1 MRNAWRLVV
10 FDVLAPLAT
19 IAALAAIGVLLGWPL
34 WWVSTCSVLVLLVV
48 EGVAIN
54 FWLLRRDSVTVGTDD
69 DAPGLRLAVVFLCA
83 AAISA
88 AVVTGYLRWT
98 TPDRDFNRDSRE
110 VVHLATGMA
119 ETVASFSP
127 SAPAAAVDRAA
138 AMMVPEHAGGFKE
151 QYAKSSADL
160 ARRGVTAQAA
170 TLAAGVEAIGPSA
183 ASVAV
188 ILRVSQSIPRPA
200 DQSSGASAA
209 GDLDQAGQRL
219 AGARRDADQRS
230 L

>member
-88 AVVTGYLRWT
+88 AW
-98 TPDRDFNRDSRE
+98 
-110 VVHLATGMA
+110 
-119 ETVASFSP
+119 
-127 SAPAAAVDRAA
+127 
-138 AMMVPEHAGGFKE
+138 
-151 QYAKSSADL
+151 
-160 ARRGVTAQAA
+160 
-170 TLAAGVEAIGPSA
+170 
-183 ASVAV
+183 
-188 ILRVSQSIPRPA
+188 
-200 DQSSGASAA
+200 
-209 GDLDQAGQRL
+209 
-219 AGARRDADQRS
+219 
-230 L
+230 

>member
-98 TPDRDFNRDSRE
+98 TPDRDFNRDSRKWCILPRGWPRRSR
-110 VVHLATGMA
+110 HSPRAHRPPLLTG
-119 ETVASFSP
+119 P
-127 SAPAAAVDRAA
+127 
-138 AMMVPEHAGGFKE
+138 
-151 QYAKSSADL
+151 
-160 ARRGVTAQAA
+160 RR
-170 TLAAGVEAIGPSA
+170 
-183 ASVAV
+183 
-188 ILRVSQSIPRPA
+188 
-200 DQSSGASAA
+200 
-209 GDLDQAGQRL
+209 
-219 AGARRDADQRS
+219 
-230 L
+230 

>member
-138 AMMVPEHAGGFKE
+138 AMMVPEHAGGV
-151 QYAKSSADL
+151 QGAIRQVQRRSRTARCYGPGRYAGG
-160 ARRGVTAQAA
+160 RRGGDRAVGSQCCGDS
-170 TLAAGVEAIGPSA
+170 AG
-183 ASVAV
+183 
-188 ILRVSQSIPRPA
+188 
-200 DQSSGASAA
+200 
-209 GDLDQAGQRL
+209 
-219 AGARRDADQRS
+219 
-230 L
+230 

>member
-83 AAISA
+83 AADLGGGGDWVPA
-88 AVVTGYLRWT
+88 LDDTGPRLQ
-98 TPDRDFNRDSRE
+98 S
-110 VVHLATGMA
+110 
-119 ETVASFSP
+119 
-127 SAPAAAVDRAA
+127 
-138 AMMVPEHAGGFKE
+138 GFP
-151 QYAKSSADL
+151 
-160 ARRGVTAQAA
+160 G
-170 TLAAGVEAIGPSA
+170 
-183 ASVAV
+183 
-188 ILRVSQSIPRPA
+188 
-200 DQSSGASAA
+200 SGASCH
-209 GDLDQAGQRL
+209 GDGRDGRVILPERTG
-219 AGARRDADQRS
+219 RRC
-230 L
+230 

>member
-88 AVVTGYLRWT
+88 AVVTGTCAGRHRTATSIGIPGKWCILPRGW
-98 TPDRDFNRDSRE
+98 PRRSR
-110 VVHLATGMA
+110 HSPRAHRPPLLTG
-119 ETVASFSP
+119 P
-127 SAPAAAVDRAA
+127 
-138 AMMVPEHAGGFKE
+138 
-151 QYAKSSADL
+151 
-160 ARRGVTAQAA
+160 RR
-170 TLAAGVEAIGPSA
+170 
-183 ASVAV
+183 
-188 ILRVSQSIPRPA
+188 
-200 DQSSGASAA
+200 
-209 GDLDQAGQRL
+209 
-219 AGARRDADQRS
+219 
-230 L
+230 